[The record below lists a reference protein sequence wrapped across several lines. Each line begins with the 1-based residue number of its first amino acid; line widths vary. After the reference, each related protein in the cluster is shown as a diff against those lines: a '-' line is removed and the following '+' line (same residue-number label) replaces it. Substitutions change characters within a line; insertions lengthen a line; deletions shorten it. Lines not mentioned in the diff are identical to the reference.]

1 MTKSKAPIIGDVRFL
16 KYGADAP
23 DESRFK
29 GKISTESL
37 IGFFEY
43 TEQEEKNVDCKDE
56 NLHDGGF
63 FGYTSDKNEYTFSSM
78 GWLDKNKHDEF
89 RRELRKAFSKPG
101 DLWWDTVVSVS
112 SFEQLSEFGI
122 VTADD
127 WYDVCLKALPEVFKT
142 MNLEYDNM
150 LWWGNYHIDTTHPHI
165 HLCFL
170 EKVKTRERGKLTPTE
185 LRKFKST
192 FIKEILKRAVFEK
205 ELKVSVNEF
214 FKSKDVDFKNLM
226 NVIDS
231 RVLEK
236 EKVSMH
242 ELYRILP
249 KQGRLA
255 YNSYNMLPYKKL
267 IDSLIDKVLSDADVQ
282 NEFNIYLSKLEQL
295 EDLMNRQANT
305 NISNIKSTELEKLR
319 SQIGNHILKNYKRK
333 ITNKSKKKININDG
347 SIEKSMIDTV
357 EQNIIENSN
366 TAAVDDLIE
375 NYSDILETADRAVNE
390 NEFILEW
397 SQSYKE
403 GAKLFYSSENES
415 ELYLAEQMLLSEAG
429 RNNVLALE
437 LFGKLYSSN
446 KSDENSNIMYK
457 RSLEGFKCIFD
468 ENINNKFIRSYAG
481 YRLGKFYLYGTGTE
495 INYENA
501 MKCFESSN
509 NKYAYYSLG
518 TMHQRGLG
526 VEKNDE
532 MALYYFEK
540 SSEENNAYASYEVAR
555 HYEKGIA
562 CKVDLEKAETNYKI
576 AYNEFESMV
585 EKHEDDNL
593 LYRLGQMTYLGKGC
607 GQDVNK
613 AVEYL
618 QRAVKYENTNAK
630 LLLAQIYLKEGHIG
644 MYETALKYL
653 HDVNNDTSNYLL
665 GNIYCNGEIVKEDWN
680 KAFQY
685 FNKCKTNEYA
695 YYKMYIISKKN
706 NQMDKA
712 LKYLN
717 KSAEAG
723 CEFAKV
729 ALAKEYMDGKY
740 LDKDICKAIKLLKQS
755 DNSYAQ
761 YLLGKIYL
769 TCDGIRADNS
779 LAKEYLKKSADQ
791 GNEYAQYLLK
801 YSNNYQ
807 RTYRTR
813 YSLKR
818 LSNLSARYCRINQ
831 ELAHKEYYKWLKDN
845 GLLNEQEGREF
856 NEKNNR

>member
-1 MTKSKAPIIGDVRFL
+1 MTKSNAPIIGDVRFL

-56 NLHDGGF
+56 SLHDGGF

-78 GWLDKNKHDEF
+78 GWLDKNKHDKF

-127 WYDVCLKALPEVFKT
+127 WYDICLKALPEVFKT

-170 EKVKTRERGKLTPTE
+170 EKDKTRERGKLTPTE
-185 LRKFKST
+185 LRKFKSA

-214 FKSKDVDFKNLM
+214 LKSKDVDFKNLM

-236 EKVSMH
+236 EKVSMN
-242 ELYRILP
+242 ELYKILP

-255 YNSYNMLPYKKL
+255 YNSCNMLPYKKL

-282 NEFNIYLSKLEQL
+282 KEFNIYLSKLEQL
-295 EDLMNRQANT
+295 EDLMNRQVNT

-347 SIEKSMIDTV
+347 SFEKSMIDNV

-366 TAAVDDLIE
+366 TDVVDDLIE

-403 GAKLFYSSENES
+403 GANLFYSSKNES
-415 ELYLAEQMLLSEAG
+415 ELHLAEQMLLSEAG

-437 LFGKLYSSN
+437 LLGKLYSSN
-446 KSDENSNIMYK
+446 KLDEKSNIMYK
-457 RSLEGFKCIFD
+457 RSLEGF
-468 ENINNKFIRSYAG
+468 
-481 YRLGKFYLYGTGTE
+481 
-495 INYENA
+495 
-501 MKCFESSN
+501 
-509 NKYAYYSLG
+509 
-518 TMHQRGLG
+518 
-526 VEKNDE
+526 
-532 MALYYFEK
+532 
-540 SSEENNAYASYEVAR
+540 
-555 HYEKGIA
+555 
-562 CKVDLEKAETNYKI
+562 
-576 AYNEFESMV
+576 
-585 EKHEDDNL
+585 
-593 LYRLGQMTYLGKGC
+593 
-607 GQDVNK
+607 
-613 AVEYL
+613 
-618 QRAVKYENTNAK
+618 
-630 LLLAQIYLKEGHIG
+630 
-644 MYETALKYL
+644 
-653 HDVNNDTSNYLL
+653 
-665 GNIYCNGEIVKEDWN
+665 
-680 KAFQY
+680 
-685 FNKCKTNEYA
+685 
-695 YYKMYIISKKN
+695 
-706 NQMDKA
+706 
-712 LKYLN
+712 
-717 KSAEAG
+717 
-723 CEFAKV
+723 
-729 ALAKEYMDGKY
+729 
-740 LDKDICKAIKLLKQS
+740 
-755 DNSYAQ
+755 
-761 YLLGKIYL
+761 
-769 TCDGIRADNS
+769 
-779 LAKEYLKKSADQ
+779 
-791 GNEYAQYLLK
+791 
-801 YSNNYQ
+801 
-807 RTYRTR
+807 
-813 YSLKR
+813 
-818 LSNLSARYCRINQ
+818 
-831 ELAHKEYYKWLKDN
+831 
-845 GLLNEQEGREF
+845 
-856 NEKNNR
+856 